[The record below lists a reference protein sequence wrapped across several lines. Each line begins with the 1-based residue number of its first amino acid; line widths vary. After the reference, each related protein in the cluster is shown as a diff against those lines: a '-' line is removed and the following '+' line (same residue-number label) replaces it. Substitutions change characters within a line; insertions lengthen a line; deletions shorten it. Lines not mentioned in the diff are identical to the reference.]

1 MDNFPS
7 PLPPFIINSVRIP
20 AGAEIV
26 TDPDEEVFL
35 LYSELQRTKSNS
47 TSNDGISSSPSTAT
61 ATTVLDPPQHRG
73 LGHVDSRRNI
83 LSVVIELK
91 GGEEELP
98 QLPASEIELHYKSTK
113 RTRTRE
119 KKKKKIRYIEDKTIE
134 IDLLQDVTG
143 LRSRKGD
150 TGSVLWHASVDFAR
164 FVLQQAHLRSP
175 ECIFNLEMLKHQH
188 ILELGAGTGILS
200 ILLSPLCHRYT
211 VTDIEELVPLIQK
224 NVELNVPKGSGLS
237 SNIQVL
243 PLDWVALKNT
253 PPARRHLLLPYSLQE
268 NVAEE
273 QTATPVDIL
282 LIVDCIYHP
291 SLLPPLIETINHLT
305 RPNKKT
311 IVMVVVELRSDQVV
325 REFLELWIDSGNQSS
340 MKWKIYRCPLGIIA
354 GPYVVWIGWKEES
367 NNNL

>member
-1 MDNFPS
+1 MDNSSS
-7 PLPPFIINSVRIP
+7 PLPPFIITSVRIP

-47 TSNDGISSSPSTAT
+47 TSNNGISSSRSTTTTT
-61 ATTVLDPPQHRG
+61 ALDQPQHRG
-73 LGHVDSRRNI
+73 LGHVDSRRNV

-91 GGEEELP
+91 GGEEELL
-98 QLPASEIELHYKSTK
+98 QLPASEIERHYKSAK
-113 RTRTRE
+113 RARTRGE
-119 KKKKKIRYIEDKTIE
+119 KKKKIRYIEDKTIE
-134 IDLLQDVTG
+134 IDLVQDVTG

-175 ECIFNLEMLKHQH
+175 DSIFNLEMLKHQH

-200 ILLSPLCHRYT
+200 ILLSPLCHQYT

-253 PPARRHLLLPYSLQE
+253 PPARL
-268 NVAEE
+268 AEE

-282 LIVDCIYHP
+282 LVVDCIYHP
-291 SLLPPLIETINHLT
+291 SLLPPLIETINYLT